1 MAKPIEYS
9 KVINLFLKEG
19 FLISPFYSLELF
31 IQLGISFLFSLPFTF
46 LLFSNICKAAL
57 DNHFAS
63 YKLSG
68 GQFWSSSRVHHFL
81 SAPRWPMAAARPWS
95 PLLLGIIQHQLQP
108 PQTPFTALPAGLCL
122 NSWPHVDGHW
132 TASEVLNTEHKD
144 QKWDNQGPRHIIQPR

>member
-108 PQTPFTALPAGLCL
+108 PLDSFYSPSSRPLSKLLATC
-122 NSWPHVDGHW
+122 
-132 TASEVLNTEHKD
+132 
-144 QKWDNQGPRHIIQPR
+144 